1 MAAHVARTGDRIG
14 AYRVSVGRPA
24 GKYHLENLY
33 VDGDNIKTDFKAV
46 RRGMEWIDPVQ
57 NKDRYRALVNAVMSM
72 RVP

>member
-1 MAAHVARTGDRIG
+1 
-14 AYRVSVGRPA
+14 VGRPA